1 MNIGYAC
8 IALGV
13 LNTGMKSCNMK
24 NATDERL
31 RLIIE
36 QNLISLENI
45 IDYNIKNGILLF
57 RISSDL
63 IPFGSSPVNKILWDE
78 IFEERFKAIGQKL
91 KRSSMRVSMHPGQYT
106 VINSPNTDV
115 VERALEDLKYH
126 NRVLDSLGTGTE
138 SKIILHIGG
147 GYGDKEEALRRF
159 ARRYRGLDEGIKK
172 RLVLENDEKS
182 YDIGEV
188 LETALKLNMPAVFDS
203 LHNKVNPS
211 DEPGN
216 HMFWIDQCGKTW
228 KAGDGNQKIHYSQQ
242 NHSKKRGSHS
252 DSVRIGE
259 FLEFYSSLSRH
270 DIDIMLEVKDKNIS
284 ALKCINSVS
293 ENKSIRALELEW
305 SRYKYLVLEKSPAAY
320 LQIRKLLK
328 DKNSYPAIQ
337 FYRLVE
343 EAMLTESTRG
353 SSINAMQH
361 VWGYFKD
368 ISADTEKSKFLRLT
382 DDFENGKV
390 KESSVKAFLF
400 RMALKYGEKY
410 LLDSYYFV

>member
-8 IALGV
+8 LTVGV
-13 LNTGMKSCNMK
+13 FNTGMKSCTMK

-31 RLIIE
+31 RSIIE
-36 QNLISLENI
+36 HNLISLENI

-78 IFEERFKAIGQKL
+78 IFEERFHAIGQKI
-91 KRSSMRVSMHPGQYT
+91 KRSGMRVSMHPGQYT
-106 VINSPNTDV
+106 VLNSPNTDV
-115 VERALEDLKYH
+115 VERAIADLDYH
-126 NRVLDSLGTGTE
+126 NRLLDRLGTGPE
-138 SKIILHIGG
+138 SKIVLHVGG
-147 GYGDKEEALRRF
+147 GYGKKEEALKRFEHSYRRL
-159 ARRYRGLDEGIKK
+159 GDGIKK
-172 RLVLENDEKS
+172 RLVLENDERS
-182 YDIGEV
+182 YSIAEV
-188 LETALKLNMPAVFDS
+188 LETALKLGIPAVFDN
-203 LHNKVNPS
+203 LHNRVNPS
-211 DEPGN
+211 CEGGDE
-216 HMFWIDQCGKTW
+216 MYWIDECRNTW
-228 KAGDGNQKIHYSQQ
+228 KAWDGNQKIHYSQQ

-284 ALKCINSVS
+284 AIKCINSVS
-293 ENKSIRALELEW
+293 EKKSIRALELEW

-328 DKNSYPAIQ
+328 DKKSYPVIL

-368 ISADTEKSKFLRLT
+368 ISADTEKSRFLRLT
-382 DDFENGKV
+382 DDFEKGKV

-400 RMALKYGEKY
+400 RMAVKYGEQY
-410 LLDSYYFV
+410 LLDSYYFI